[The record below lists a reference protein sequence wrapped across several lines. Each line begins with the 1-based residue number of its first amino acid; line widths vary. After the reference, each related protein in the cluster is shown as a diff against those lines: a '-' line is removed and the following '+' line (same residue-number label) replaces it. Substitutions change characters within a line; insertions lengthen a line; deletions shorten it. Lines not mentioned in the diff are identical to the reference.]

1 MSAIS
6 KGDWG
11 GAAGGMWDANKGA
24 IVGTMLGAATGG
36 VGALA
41 LGTLGQAVTSGG
53 TWKPSEGKWGG
64 FGQTKASK
72 ERDQAKIDA
81 KARHSQFEN
90 FRRDYEDQNI
100 AGIFTEDTEDNTDLT
115 ADYSGS
121 AGFNDMITTKSGFEP
136 SSNDIADY
144 TDEYDERK
152 ETELAD
158 KLERDLKAVNIA
170 GDAIDAKSEGTADA
184 LSSGMFGL
192 LTQSQDT
199 TSVQNFAGKGD
210 FAAEFA
216 KKQAVKEAERTFGG
230 IDRDIEGLKLE
241 REGVVADA
249 VSGTQDLH
257 DDYNQEFW
265 NNMMSWDTAINS

>member
-1 MSAIS
+1 
-6 KGDWG
+6 
-11 GAAGGMWDANKGA
+11 
-24 IVGTMLGAATGG
+24 
-36 VGALA
+36 
-41 LGTLGQAVTSGG
+41 
-53 TWKPSEGKWGG
+53 
-64 FGQTKASK
+64 
-72 ERDQAKIDA
+72 
-81 KARHSQFEN
+81 
-90 FRRDYEDQNI
+90 
-100 AGIFTEDTEDNTDLT
+100 
-115 ADYSGS
+115 
-121 AGFNDMITTKSGFEP
+121 MITTKSGFEP

-170 GDAIDAKSEGTADA
+170 GDAIDAKSKGTGDA

-192 LTQSQDT
+192 LTQSADT
-199 TSVQNFAGKGD
+199 TSQKNFAGSGD
-210 FAAEFA
+210 FAADFA
-216 KKQAVKEAERTFGG
+216 KKQAVKEAESQFGG
-230 IDRDIEGLKLE
+230 IDRDIESLKLE